1 MISDCLPLAHPQNL
15 FMKYSTFETILKI
28 YITENNP
35 PAVFSHGIHYLTA
48 VLHICSYIV
57 TYNCMYYMSYLCL
70 CLSP

>member
-35 PAVFSHGIHYLTA
+35 PAVFSHGNHYLTA
-48 VLHICSYIV
+48 V
-57 TYNCMYYMSYLCL
+57 
-70 CLSP
+70 